1 MTPDRHVSV
10 EQETWLWRG
19 WCMVVWKGWWGTDF
33 FISMESIKI
42 VKSFYEPPFSVTTRA
57 NFTGVNAAPVVKV

>member
-1 MTPDRHVSV
+1 
-10 EQETWLWRG
+10 
-19 WCMVVWKGWWGTDF
+19 MVVWKGWWGTDF

-42 VKSFYEPPFSVTTRA
+42 LKSFYEPPFSVTTRA